1 MFKSILQSIIVI
13 IVFGATY
20 VGVKYA
26 MKKLGLTTLEA
37 WKLDEAAQDL
47 AATKNTTANLLALP
61 ALRDAKEADI
71 ADKKRRADRDAEEA
85 KAKAKAAKEK
95 KAA

>member
-1 MFKSILQSIIVI
+1 
-13 IVFGATY
+13 
-20 VGVKYA
+20 
-26 MKKLGLTTLEA
+26 
-37 WKLDEAAQDL
+37 L

-71 ADKKRRADRDAEEA
+71 ADKKRRADRDAE
-85 KAKAKAAKEK
+85 KAKAKAEAAKK